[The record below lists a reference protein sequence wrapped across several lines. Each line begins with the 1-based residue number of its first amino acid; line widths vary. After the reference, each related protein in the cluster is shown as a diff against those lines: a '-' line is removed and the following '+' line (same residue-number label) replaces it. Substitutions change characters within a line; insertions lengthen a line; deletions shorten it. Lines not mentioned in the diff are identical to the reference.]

1 MEDGMGSMCG
11 PKCNLDIS
19 DRISECEFD
28 LETAFLELVDQAVG
42 AGWTRTE
49 ATIAITGLADNFML
63 GLAEN
68 EHMGVEIAHALE
80 NMKRPGYRG
89 PRDF

>member
-1 MEDGMGSMCG
+1 MGSMCG

-28 LETAFLELVDQAVG
+28 LETHFLELIDQAVSV
-42 AGWTRTE
+42 GWTRTE
-49 ATIAITGLADNFML
+49 ATIALTGLADNYML

-68 EHMGVEIAHALE
+68 EHMAAEISHALQ
-80 NMKRPGYRG
+80 NMKRPGFDG
-89 PRDF
+89 RDF